1 LSKKAGEFR
10 FIAKLVKGTIPWKNC
25 GITLQIIGPADVIY
39 FVPAIA
45 NLSHLN
51 PKNLFIILFG
61 LYLLL
66 GIHFPLALFIG
77 LKGIVEEWARGR

>member
-1 LSKKAGEFR
+1 
-10 FIAKLVKGTIPWKNC
+10 
-25 GITLQIIGPADVIY
+25 
-39 FVPAIA
+39 VPAIA

-51 PKNLFIILFG
+51 PKKLFIILFG